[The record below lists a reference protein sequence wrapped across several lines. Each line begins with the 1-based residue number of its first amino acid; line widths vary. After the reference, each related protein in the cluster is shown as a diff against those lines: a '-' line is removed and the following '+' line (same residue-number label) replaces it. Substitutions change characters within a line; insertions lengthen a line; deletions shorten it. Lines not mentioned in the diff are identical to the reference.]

1 MIYIGID
8 GDNVGTKIEKSL
20 LENDEINVARV
31 SEEIT
36 SSVIKITNYL
46 KIINFKIIFSTG
58 DDILC
63 KGESI
68 EIDNLSDFLAEIKN
82 TNTFSVGIG
91 NTLEKTYVALKYAK
105 SIGKNKIVK
114 YTENNKLEV
123 FNLN

>member
-8 GDNVGTKIEKSL
+8 GDNIGIKIEKSL
-20 LENDEINVARV
+20 LENDEINVARI
-31 SEEIT
+31 SEEMT
-36 SSVIKITNYL
+36 SSIKKITNYL
-46 KIINFKIIFSTG
+46 KVLNFEIIFSAG

-63 KGESI
+63 KGEFI
-68 EIDNLSDFLAEIKN
+68 EIANLSNFLAEIKN

-114 YTENNKLEV
+114 YTENNELEV

>member
-8 GDNVGTKIEKSL
+8 GDNVGNKIEKSL
-20 LENDEINVARV
+20 LENDEINVAKV

-36 SSVIKITNYL
+36 SSVNKITKYL
-46 KIINFKIIFSTG
+46 KIINFKIIFATG

-68 EIDNLSDFLAEIKN
+68 EINKLSDFLAETKN

>member
-36 SSVIKITNYL
+36 NSVKKITNYL

-68 EIDNLSDFLAEIKN
+68 EIDKLSDFLAEIKN

>member
-8 GDNVGTKIEKSL
+8 GDDVGTKIEKSL
-20 LENDEINVARV
+20 LENDEINVARI
-31 SEEIT
+31 SKEIT
-36 SSVIKITNYL
+36 SSINKTTNYL
-46 KIINFKIIFSTG
+46 KVLNFEIIFSAG

-63 KGESI
+63 KGEAI
-68 EIDNLSDFLAEIKN
+68 EIDDLSNYLAEIKN

-123 FNLN
+123 FNSN